1 MQTQEE
7 YEKELE
13 RLRKN
18 RDSNQESLEELIEL
32 NEEDYCE
39 IRYEQIIQWE
49 NSGTVY
55 DRDITIHR
63 LRREI
68 ELLRN

>member
-1 MQTQEE
+1 MQSKEE

-13 RLRKN
+13 RLRKRKADN
-18 RDSNQESLEELIEL
+18 EKSLEELEQQ
-32 NEEDYCE
+32 NEDDHCD

-49 NSGTVY
+49 NSGTICE
-55 DRDITIHR
+55 RDITIHR
-63 LRREI
+63 LRREL